1 MKLHLISLMKTLW
14 SCKTCKWQANFVDQR
29 KLDHTDETVKTR
41 KLLKILETMVL
52 SRIKVIGVEIGNK
65 LNLNWMDFKPS
76 KHSYQTKIFFDVKEK
91 EVLKNNFALSNFN

>member
-1 MKLHLISLMKTLW
+1 
-14 SCKTCKWQANFVDQR
+14 
-29 KLDHTDETVKTR
+29 
-41 KLLKILETMVL
+41 MVL

-76 KHSYQTKIFFDVKEK
+76 KHSYQTKFFFDVKEK